1 MTDAEFIHAFEQG
14 DLSPAQFGHGA
25 HVRVAYGY
33 LQAMPFL
40 EACIAMRDGLKH
52 FAARIGKAM
61 LYHETKTVAFMSLVA
76 QGMRDG
82 GVAGWEDLLARHP
95 DLGNAQ
101 LLQRYYPPQVLD
113 SELARQQFLLAQA
126 VPPLPEAA

>member
-40 EACIAMRDGLKH
+40 EACIAMRDGLQR
-52 FAARIGKAM
+52 FATRIGKAM

-76 QGMRDG
+76 QGMRDDGDG
-82 GVAGWEDLLARHP
+82 GPAGWQGLLARHP
-95 DLGNAQ
+95 DLANAQ

-113 SELARQQFLLAQA
+113 SDLARQQFLLAQ
-126 VPPLPEAA
+126 PEPQIP